1 MKKYFFISFV
11 FISCFSFSQSIATD
25 RPSAQTD
32 NSYSLY
38 HKAFQ
43 LESGLM
49 YSYSNGEVNSSSL
62 PNLLLRYGAFDI
74 IEFRFSSDLLLSP
87 LENIISISPIQL
99 GTKIQIIRKD
109 DFQLAF
115 LSMVTFDSIYQ
126 NTLTK
131 LVGGNSITE
140 NFGIGYTFFKGISK
154 SKGKYLIQIPSDNS
168 HPSKQI
174 SKIIKLANKNYDI
187 VTTYYANNAQ
197 RSYFRNLFTLFYT
210 PFLNFIYGTSF
221 PYFNGITLYK
231 TNLLKKLKFNNSS
244 FSYQIEI
251 FVYLHHRYNLKLK
264 IIPTILKDRR
274 KGSKAFRIKN
284 SLLVLVSIIKI
295 FFKSS
300 YYRYLNFFHKRKD

>member
-1 MKKYFFISFV
+1 MKKYLFIGV
-11 FISCFSFSQSIATD
+11 LFISCFSFSQSISTD

-49 YSYSNGEVNSSSL
+49 YSYSNGDINPSSI

-87 LENIISISPIQL
+87 IENKVSISPVQL

-131 LVGGNSITE
+131 LIGGNSITE
-140 NFGIGYTFFKGISK
+140 NFGIGYTLGHNYNTS
-154 SKGKYLIQIPSDNS
+154 NS
-168 HPSKQI
+168 IDSFNYSI
-174 SKIIKLANKNYDI
+174 FLSNSFTSKITGFLEFYGDWNYNLVLKRNTINFDFGGS
-187 VTTYYANNAQ
+187 YLLNDKMQLDAYFGKGLNNDL
-197 RSYFRNLFTLFYT
+197 YFGS
-210 PFLNFIYGTSF
+210 IG
-221 PYFNGITLYK
+221 
-231 TNLLKKLKFNNSS
+231 
-244 FSYQIEI
+244 FSYL
-251 FVYLHHRYNLKLK
+251 F
-264 IIPTILKDRR
+264 
-274 KGSKAFRIKN
+274 IK
-284 SLLVLVSIIKI
+284 
-295 FFKSS
+295 
-300 YYRYLNFFHKRKD
+300 

>member
-1 MKKYFFISFV
+1 MLSVIVPFYNEEILVKKSFIEISKALKHSKTLKYEII
-11 FISCFSFSQSIATD
+11 FIDDGSTDKSLSIVKKLK
-25 RPSAQTD
+25 RQ
-32 NSYSLY
+32 N
-38 HKAFQ
+38 K
-43 LESGLM
+43 
-49 YSYSNGEVNSSSL
+49 
-62 PNLLLRYGAFDI
+62 RI
-74 IEFRFSSDLLLSP
+74 
-87 LENIISISPIQL
+87 
-99 GTKIQIIRKD
+99 KIFKNKR
-109 DFQLAF
+109 
-115 LSMVTFDSIYQ
+115 
-126 NTLTK
+126 
-131 LVGGNSITE
+131 

>member
-62 PNLLLRYGAFDI
+62 PNLLLR
-74 IEFRFSSDLLLSP
+74 LSP
-87 LENIISISPIQL
+87 VENIISSSPIQL

-115 LSMVTFDSIYQ
+115 LTMVSFDSIYQ

-131 LVGGNSITE
+131 LIGGNSITD
-140 NFGIGYTFFKGISK
+140 NLGIGYTLGHNYATSNSTDFFSYSIFLS
-154 SKGKYLIQIPSDNS
+154 NS
-168 HPSKQI
+168 FN
-174 SKIIKLANKNYDI
+174 SKITGFLEFYGDWNYNSGIYNSAINFDFGGS
-187 VTTYYANNAQ
+187 YLLNDKMQLDAYFGKGLNNDL
-197 RSYFRNLFTLFYT
+197 YFGS
-210 PFLNFIYGTSF
+210 IG
-221 PYFNGITLYK
+221 
-231 TNLLKKLKFNNSS
+231 
-244 FSYQIEI
+244 FSYL
-251 FVYLHHRYNLKLK
+251 F
-264 IIPTILKDRR
+264 
-274 KGSKAFRIKN
+274 IK
-284 SLLVLVSIIKI
+284 
-295 FFKSS
+295 
-300 YYRYLNFFHKRKD
+300 

>member
-87 LENIISISPIQL
+87 VENIISTSPIQL

-115 LSMVTFDSIYQ
+115 LSMVSFDSIYQ

-140 NFGIGYTFFKGISK
+140 NFGIGYTLGHNYANSNSTDFFSYSIFLS
-154 SKGKYLIQIPSDNS
+154 NS
-168 HPSKQI
+168 FN
-174 SKIIKLANKNYDI
+174 SKITGFLEFYGDWNYNSGIYNSAINFDFGGS
-187 VTTYYANNAQ
+187 YLLNDKMQLDAYFGKGLNNDL
-197 RSYFRNLFTLFYT
+197 YFGS
-210 PFLNFIYGTSF
+210 IG
-221 PYFNGITLYK
+221 
-231 TNLLKKLKFNNSS
+231 
-244 FSYQIEI
+244 FSYL
-251 FVYLHHRYNLKLK
+251 F
-264 IIPTILKDRR
+264 
-274 KGSKAFRIKN
+274 IK
-284 SLLVLVSIIKI
+284 
-295 FFKSS
+295 
-300 YYRYLNFFHKRKD
+300 